1 MATRTVGHISRSIS
15 VLGLVL
21 VFAVSAPGEM
31 YGPTP
36 YLQSSDSP
44 FSGVSFTWFHLED
57 FDDAIWSPGYTLD
70 NGNVSSELAISGE
83 IDSVGLSGNA
93 WCTTKY
99 VDNYGVNIPPFVT
112 FFFLVGQGYLPS
124 LPTHAGIVWTDGY
137 GPTKFEA
144 FDSVGTSL
152 GSIVVDLGVYDEYG
166 GQPSEDR
173 FFGVSN
179 PDGIG
184 SIRIST
190 SSFDP
195 GMIEVDHLQYGFAV
209 VPLPGGF
216 LLGILGLGY
225 AGTKLRRGL
234 G

>member
-1 MATRTVGHISRSIS
+1 MATRTVGRISRSIS
-15 VLGLVL
+15 VLALVL
-21 VFAVSAPGEM
+21 LFAVSAPGEM

-57 FDDAIWSPGYTLD
+57 FDDAIWSPGWTLD
-70 NGNVSSELAISGE
+70 NGDVSSKVTISGG
-83 IDSVGLSGNA
+83 IDSVGSSGDA
-93 WCTTKY
+93 WCATKY
-99 VDNYGVNIPPFVT
+99 VDKGVDVPPFVT

-124 LPTHAGIVWTDGY
+124 LPTYAGIVWTDGY

-144 FDSVGTSL
+144 FDSVGMSL
-152 GSIVVDLGVYDEYG
+152 GSIVVDLGVYGEYD
-166 GQPSEDR
+166 GQTSEDR

-179 PDGIG
+179 PDGIK

-190 SSFDP
+190 PLLDP

-209 VPLPGGF
+209 VPLPGAV

-225 AGTKLRRGL
+225 AATKLRRVS
-234 G
+234 